1 MKKTK
6 NMIEK
11 KESLNE
17 NLRIFAELEHPVRDV
32 SFDELVDLIKNNDGH
47 TIINVLLE

>member
-11 KESLNE
+11 KTSLNE

-32 SFDELVDLIKNNDGH
+32 SFDELVDLIKH
-47 TIINVLLE
+47 TDDHTAINVIFE